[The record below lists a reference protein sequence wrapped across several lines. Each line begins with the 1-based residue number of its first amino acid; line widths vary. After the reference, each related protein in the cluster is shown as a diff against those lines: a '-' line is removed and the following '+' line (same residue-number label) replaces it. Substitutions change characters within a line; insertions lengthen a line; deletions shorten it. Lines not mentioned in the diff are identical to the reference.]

1 MSVVLNDWQS
11 NELPP
16 NGLPPNELP
25 PNELLSLPDMRQNGV
40 NQSGFEEDLADRI
53 VGADDVAV
61 IVGVQ
66 SLEDLIEQLLLLR
79 RYDPVEAEIHF
90 LDSRCSTML
99 DVTEQPMTTADSDE
113 LRDWSPDELT
123 SRAVRRTK
131 VGEQREPTQKFDT
144 SKSHQ

>member
-1 MSVVLNDWQS
+1 
-11 NELPP
+11 
-16 NGLPPNELP
+16 
-25 PNELLSLPDMRQNGV
+25 MRQNGV

-90 LDSRCSTML
+90 SMVDAQRCSTML
-99 DVTEQPMTTADSDE
+99 DVTEQPMATADSDE

-123 SRAVRRTK
+123 SRAVKRTK